1 MYIVCME
8 LYHVFKLHL
17 RVFEFDFF
25 FIKIRFIGLK
35 FWKFELKPIPKEL
48 AKVFE
53 MSKLGLEVLSFK
65 EEVLEKIGSY

>member
-1 MYIVCME
+1 
-8 LYHVFKLHL
+8 
-17 RVFEFDFF
+17 
-25 FIKIRFIGLK
+25 
-35 FWKFELKPIPKEL
+35 L